1 MEWNELFHT
10 NGNQKKAGTAIVVSD
25 KIDFKIKTLTRDKGN
40 YTMIRGLIQEEN
52 TAIVN
57 LYASNMENLNT

>member
-52 TAIVN
+52 TAIVT